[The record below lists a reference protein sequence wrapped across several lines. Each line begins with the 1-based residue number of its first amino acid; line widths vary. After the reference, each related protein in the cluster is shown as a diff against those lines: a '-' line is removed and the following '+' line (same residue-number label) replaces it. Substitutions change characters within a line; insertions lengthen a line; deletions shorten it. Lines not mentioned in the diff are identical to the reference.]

1 MEHTP
6 INIAPF
12 LDEQGRVTALPQKR
26 AKRAAVLEYLAE
38 KFALD
43 RDYTEKEVNEI
54 CLAWHTFNDYFL
66 VRRSLIEA
74 RLLLRKPD
82 GSRYWKARREAD

>member
-1 MEHTP
+1 MEQPT
-6 INIAPF
+6 INISPF
-12 LDEQGRVTALPQKR
+12 LDEQGRVTVLPQKQI
-26 AKRAAVLEYLAE
+26 KRAAVLEYLAQ
-38 KFALD
+38 KFEPD

-74 RLLLRKPD
+74 RLLSREPD
-82 GSRYWKARREAD
+82 GSRYWKACKVEK